1 MARPAPESARGPSSG
16 AAITTRAPR
25 RVPSD
30 TAALSA
36 GSPASSPAITM
47 TSSGPTHTG
56 ARVAVTKGRLTVSDS
71 APARIAPAVAAV
83 PRPETHTT
91 ARERSSERNGSRA
104 PRRLR
109 FRPRVPVIQPWT
121 PPATIHRGPPPRAP
135 RRRPDR
141 WWRSSGG
148 SLCPINQIRDA
159 RDHGGHIF
167 IGASLDIESQ

>member
-1 MARPAPESARGPSSG
+1 MPS
-16 AAITTRAPR
+16 
-25 RVPSD
+25 V

-104 PRRLR
+104 PSAIAVPTARTCDPAMDAACNDPSRSAAKSASASSRSMVAFIRWQPLSDQPNPR
-109 FRPRVPVIQPWT
+109 CARPRRPHL
-121 PPATIHRGPPPRAP
+121 HRCEPR
-135 RRRPDR
+135 
-141 WWRSSGG
+141 
-148 SLCPINQIRDA
+148 
-159 RDHGGHIF
+159 H
-167 IGASLDIESQ
+167 